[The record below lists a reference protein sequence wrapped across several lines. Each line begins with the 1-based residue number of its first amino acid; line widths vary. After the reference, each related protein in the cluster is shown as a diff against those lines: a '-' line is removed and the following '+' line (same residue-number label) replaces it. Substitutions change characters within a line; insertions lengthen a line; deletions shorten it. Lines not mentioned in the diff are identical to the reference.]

1 MQIRIAKING
11 DLVGELPADLANADN
26 LSELVELNIGPSGEI
41 LSERIIRPALTAIT
55 TEIDTNG

>member
-26 LSELVELNIGPSGEI
+26 LSELVELNMGPNGEI
-41 LSERIIRPALTAIT
+41 LSERIIRPAFTAIT